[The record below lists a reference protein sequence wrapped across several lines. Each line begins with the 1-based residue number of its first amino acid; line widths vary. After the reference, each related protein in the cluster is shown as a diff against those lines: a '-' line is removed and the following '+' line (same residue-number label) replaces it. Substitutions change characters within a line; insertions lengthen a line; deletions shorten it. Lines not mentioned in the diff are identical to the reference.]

1 MNQSRVFLRYFFHGY
16 CSSSTPNSK
25 STTNTSIKPRY
36 LKPSIKFQ
44 LHNYISFQDTF
55 QNAGST
61 PRPRARSP
69 RQERLLDCQGATLRR
84 RPVQTSPSSASL
96 PISLQTVGAG
106 PSSPPARPA
115 SLGHWCMVVV
125 GAGTRCH
132 RRRHG
137 QVMAGAREGR
147 GGAARGRRAH
157 RNG

>member
-1 MNQSRVFLRYFFHGY
+1 MATVPPPLPIPNPPRIHPLNHAILNHLSNFNCTIISLSKTHFK
-16 CSSSTPNSK
+16 TPAA
-25 STTNTSIKPRY
+25 P
-36 LKPSIKFQ
+36 LA
-44 LHNYISFQDTF
+44 L
-55 QNAGST
+55 
-61 PRPRARSP
+61 ARD
-69 RQERLLDCQGATLRR
+69 RHAQERLLDCRGATLRR

-106 PSSPPARPA
+106 PSSPLARPA